1 MEILSQYSNDNL
13 QLIQDNQSTYSIS
26 DFNVNSDIIKLS
38 VFSDAG
44 SFLLSDDLIINT
56 DFFIK
61 NNQLFL
67 KPNEYLDREGF
78 AEGNYNL
85 QFDFIN
91 RFPRELGQN
100 YFYIAE
106 ISPSR
111 KEIRLKRNPPGSQ
124 GISESQQ
131 SIIVGKLNEGQLSY
145 NFNSFIELDSGRFVP
160 INNYTFDSV
169 TDGVD
174 KVSLIL
180 KLNEPLPSDI
190 GVLNTDFD
198 IVNKFLSSQIE
209 TIFFIDREEL
219 AISGLGLDIDTGYS
233 TGQTAI
239 IENYENYNSITSSY
253 GSNIIDQLNGNPIL
267 SRSSPIY
274 PRLSDG
280 IICFNET

>member
-26 DFNVNSDIIKLS
+26 DFDVNSDIIKLS

-61 NNQLFL
+61 NDQLFL

-91 RFPRELGQN
+91 RLPRESGQN

-145 NFNSFIELDSGRFVP
+145 NFNSFIELGSGRFVP

-180 KLNEPLPSDI
+180 KLKDMWSWLKI
-190 GVLNTDFD
+190 
-198 IVNKFLSSQIE
+198 
-209 TIFFIDREEL
+209 
-219 AISGLGLDIDTGYS
+219 
-233 TGQTAI
+233 
-239 IENYENYNSITSSY
+239 
-253 GSNIIDQLNGNPIL
+253 
-267 SRSSPIY
+267 
-274 PRLSDG
+274 
-280 IICFNET
+280 